1 METSSNN
8 YTHSRQ
14 MKKYAF
20 GIIVMIAGLLLLG
33 YNTGLIPYEWKHIFF
48 SWQMLLIAIGV
59 INLMNR
65 DNWVPGIILIS
76 IGSFFILPRLFF
88 LPDNFTHLF
97 WPLILITA
105 GVVILVKR
113 LPGHRGW
120 TQAGRANA
128 MDEGY
133 VRQDNIFSGSKRR
146 ISSQAFKG
154 GQINCVFGG
163 AEIDLTQ
170 SKLAEGIYDLEVNA
184 IFGGVT
190 VIVPSDWKIELKVT
204 SILGGFT
211 DKRAYIKENPDPSKV
226 LVIRGSAIF
235 GGGEIKS
242 Y

>member
-1 METSSNN
+1 
-8 YTHSRQ
+8 
-14 MKKYAF
+14 
-20 GIIVMIAGLLLLG
+20 
-33 YNTGLIPYEWKHIFF
+33 
-48 SWQMLLIAIGV
+48 MLLIAIGV

-65 DNWVPGIILIS
+65 DNWVPGVILIS

-113 LPGHRGW
+113 LPGRRGW